1 MKDDCY
7 TCLLLCAK
15 VNSQCV
21 QRKTYG
27 PRFLLDNIR
36 TKSFIPFDMQ
46 HSSFLLFKDSS
57 EEVVILKHRKCLK
70 DFAGYFILLHF
81 ILKLHFTL
89 KLLKKWDLHYWKSNS
104 CIKKKCFFFMT
115 IQIFLGNINRCFE
128 SSARWPIN
136 SIKFHTILFYIWYP
150 IFWQIE
156 NSNWRNLEAC
166 LNVW

>member
-1 MKDDCY
+1 MIAIHVYC
-7 TCLLLCAK
+7 
-15 VNSQCV
+15 CV
-21 QRKTYG
+21 QK
-27 PRFLLDNIR
+27 LI
-36 TKSFIPFDMQ
+36 
-46 HSSFLLFKDSS
+46 HSVFKGKHMDQGFFWITLEQSLLFHLTCSIAHS
-57 EEVVILKHRKCLK
+57 CCSRTVLRKLLYFSIENAWK
-70 DFAGYFILLHF
+70 TLQGTLFILLHF

-115 IQIFLGNINRCFE
+115 IQIFLGSINRCFE

-156 NSNWRNLEAC
+156 NSNWRSLEAC